1 MPGLISQVFTN
12 LIKNSLTHAYEDERN
27 GIIKIWAESKV
38 GGVEIVYSDDGSGMS
53 GDTLEKIFFM
63 PFYTTKR
70 EEGGSGLGM
79 HIVNTLITD
88 KLNGTINVSSKL
100 GEGVE
105 FRIFLPDRG

>member
-1 MPGLISQVFTN
+1 
-12 LIKNSLTHAYEDERN
+12 
-27 GIIKIWAESKV
+27 
-38 GGVEIVYSDDGSGMS
+38 
-53 GDTLEKIFFM
+53 M